1 MAKGVFVGRERRA
14 QQRDPEGMPKG
25 PSAILGAVVRR
36 AVLVLLSVALG
47 LAFAGGAGGRA
58 PGRRNAAEE
67 PYPWPLKPFDRPH
80 AIRGNFNDPRVEFVG
95 DELSSN
101 FHFGVDIA
109 APDLAPVYAV
119 EGGIASPHADYV
131 DVLTSGGRD
140 FGYWHVT
147 PAVDNRRAVARG
159 DLLGYVQRG
168 WGHVHFAENLN
179 GVYLNPLRR
188 GALTPYYDTTSPTIA
203 AVTITRAGKPLNPTN
218 VTGVVDLTCEAYD
231 LPPIAPPPPWQGT
244 RVTPALLRWRI
255 LRAGGQP
262 TRWKTAVDFR
272 STLLPNA
279 LFHLVYAPGTK
290 QNRAGRPGRYVF
302 YLKAGWSS
310 AKLRNGSYRLQVG
323 AWDTRG
329 NSAFGALPFT
339 IANPER

>member
-1 MAKGVFVGRERRA
+1 MRRV
-14 QQRDPEGMPKG
+14 
-25 PSAILGAVVRR
+25 ILA
-36 AVLVLLSVALG
+36 LVCAAVAL
-47 LAFAGGAGGRA
+47 AAAGGAGGHAR
-58 PGRRNAAEE
+58 PRRGADLA
-67 PYPWPLKPFDRPH
+67 PYPWPLKPTDRPH

-95 DELSSN
+95 DELNSN

-109 APDLAPVYAV
+109 APDYAPVYAV
-119 EGGIASPHADYV
+119 AAGTASRHADYV

-147 PAVDNRRAVARG
+147 PVVENRASVARG
-159 DLLGYVQRG
+159 DLLGYVQYG

-203 AVTITRAGKPLNPTN
+203 TVTITHGGKPVDPTS
-218 VTGVVDLTCEAYD
+218 VSGVDDLTCEAYD
-231 LPPIAPPPPWQGT
+231 LPSIPPPSPWQGT
-244 RVTPALLRWRI
+244 RVTPALIRWRI
-255 LRAGGQP
+255 VRASGRP
-262 TRWKTAVDFR
+262 ATRWKTAVDFR
-272 STLLPNA
+272 FSLLPNA
-279 LFHLVYAPGTK
+279 AFNLVYAPGTK

-310 AKLRNGSYRLQVG
+310 AKLPNGSYRLLVG

-339 IANPER
+339 VANPKR